1 MDAHFTDK
9 EIHKL
14 KRFTK
19 SISSSKNKNKCKNVT
34 GVIDNTIKQLT
45 LIAGEVPYCYICNID
60 LNKTSG
66 QLKNRSFSVN
76 AEFLIQ
82 LPLYLSKSPI
92 LAITQ
97 EKGLIKLGVTDHTIR
112 SSKNHPQLPGF
123 KSYKCAKGQKTHL
136 EYLDEYQKI
145 EGDPISKTAF
155 ETVIFLASEFKSFD
169 FIEFDPVNKAI
180 FIQIDGHV
188 SRVTLDENIKL
199 TVPLILNELAVD
211 DIKQMLDQNTDPY
224 IHFLQRG
231 NDLLLQGSDISITC
245 PLAGIEEFR
254 KKKKMLANVIIKA
267 SIDFYALNMEVNNCK
282 KAYKSIKSGHLYISE
297 SLASINNIGD
307 DGDLNNERENFTRPL
322 TIFSIDKIEKAKEYV
337 FRFTVKDFKDLKNLS
352 IKRIEEIKEMFFQV
366 TENQVGQLLLE
377 IFECSESTVPL
388 SVLSVERDDSRL
400 QEILALHKD
409 YKPSQLEQPS
419 DTDKNQHKQQGAQGE
434 LDV

>member
-1 MDAHFTDK
+1 M
-9 EIHKL
+9 L
-14 KRFTK
+14 
-19 SISSSKNKNKCKNVT
+19 V
-34 GVIDNTIKQLT
+34 
-45 LIAGEVPYCYICNID
+45 
-60 LNKTSG
+60 
-66 QLKNRSFSVN
+66 
-76 AEFLIQ
+76 
-82 LPLYLSKSPI
+82 
-92 LAITQ
+92 
-97 EKGLIKLGVTDHTIR
+97 
-112 SSKNHPQLPGF
+112 
-123 KSYKCAKGQKTHL
+123 
-136 EYLDEYQKI
+136 
-145 EGDPISKTAF
+145 
-155 ETVIFLASEFKSFD
+155 FLASKYDSFD

-180 FIQIDGHV
+180 FIQINGHV
-188 SRVTLDENIKL
+188 SQVTLDEKIKL
-199 TVPLILNELAVD
+199 TVPLILNELAVE

-297 SLASINNIGD
+297 SLVSINNIGD

-419 DTDKNQHKQQGAQGE
+419 DTDENQHKQQGAQGE

>member
-1 MDAHFTDK
+1 MDAYFTDK
-9 EIHKL
+9 EIYKL
-14 KRFTK
+14 RRFTK

-34 GVIDNTIKQLT
+34 GVIDKTTKQLT
-45 LIAGEVPYCYICNID
+45 LIAGDAPYCYICNLN

-66 QLKNRSFSVN
+66 QHKGRSFSVN

-82 LPLYLSKSPI
+82 LPLYLTKSPV
-92 LAITQ
+92 LSITQ

-123 KSYKCAKGQKTHL
+123 KSYKCTEGQETHL
-136 EYLDEYQKI
+136 KYIDEYQKI
-145 EGDPISKTAF
+145 EGDPISKATF
-155 ETVIFLASEFKSFD
+155 EMVVFLASKYDSFD

-180 FIQIDGHV
+180 FIQINGHV
-188 SRVTLDENIKL
+188 SQVTLDENIKL
-199 TVPLILNELAVD
+199 TVPLILNELAVE
-211 DIKQMLDQNTDPY
+211 DIKQMLDQNTDRC

-254 KKKKMLANVIIKA
+254 KKKKMLADVIIKGK
-267 SIDFYALNMEVNNCK
+267 IDFFALNMEVLNCK
-282 KAYKSIKSGHLYISE
+282 KFYKSINSGHLYISE
-297 SLASINNIGD
+297 SLVSINNIGD
-307 DGDLNNERENFTRPL
+307 DGDLNNEGENFTRPL

-377 IFECSESTVPL
+377 IFKCSKSTVPL

-400 QEILALHKD
+400 KEVLALHKD

-419 DTDKNQHKQQGAQGE
+419 DTDKNQHKPQGAQGE